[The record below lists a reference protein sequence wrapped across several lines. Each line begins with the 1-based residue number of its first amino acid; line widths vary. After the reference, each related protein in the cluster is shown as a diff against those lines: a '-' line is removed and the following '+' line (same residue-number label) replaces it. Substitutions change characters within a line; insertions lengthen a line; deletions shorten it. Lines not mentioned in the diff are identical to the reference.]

1 MKIDIKF
8 IALLAIVCLLSLS
21 VVSAA
26 DDAQADVAADAND
39 DIEIGDADTATN
51 DDTSNTPKDGTEL
64 QAMIKSASAGDK
76 IKLDS
81 DYAIGSTVVIHNGE
95 TKIDDEQ
102 HPRNGLTID
111 GQNHKLD
118 GKNVRILA
126 VRTTDVTLQNIVFE
140 NGYLADTDSG
150 AAVWTKEGSITI
162 INCTFINNK
171 ATYGGAFYGTIG
183 NNHIINC
190 TFKDNTATGTGGA
203 IQINGNNNI
212 IENSTF
218 TNNKATNKNGG
229 AIAFV
234 DDNANNNN
242 KIIGN
247 TFTGNTAIG
256 KDRDGGAIF
265 LQKGVDTQI
274 IGNTFTSNKAQH
286 GGAISLYQTGYATIE
301 NNTFTKNTAT
311 ILGGAIRE
319 SITNSKTKTTISN
332 NKFNGNSA
340 PTSGAIHIDGN
351 NIEISKN
358 VFDNNKATSTF
369 GGSIGATSNTISILN
384 NNITNTNAK
393 TYGGAIYVKGNP
405 VTIKANEITNAGATD
420 GGAIYVEAGTAT
432 IDSNNFTKC
441 TASNLGGAIKGGDT
455 NNKVKLTITGNNF
468 NGNTANKGADI
479 RIYNCDGS
487 QVKNNNFVTYTANS
501 IVTYGN
507 VAIQDNKG
515 FKEVLSITTLNKN
528 YAVTTTAKYLTVVL
542 KNSKGTGVAGK
553 EITITLNGKPYTEV
567 TNANGQ
573 FKTKIALSKIG
584 KYSCTVK
591 FAGDDS
597 NTAAKTSFYLYVN
610 KAATKISSPAKTFKK
625 SKTKKVVLTL
635 KSGKKALAKK
645 KVSIKIN
652 KKTYYGTTNKY
663 GKVTI
668 KIKLT
673 KKGTYKGT
681 LKYVGNKTYKA
692 CTGKVTIKVK

>member
-21 VVSAA
+21 AVSAA
-26 DDAQADVAADAND
+26 DDAQADVATDTND

-51 DDTSNTPKDGTEL
+51 DTAASNVKTLERAANG
-64 QAMIKSASAGDK
+64 
-76 IKLDS
+76 
-81 DYAIGSTVVIHNGE
+81 VVINVADGDTIE
-95 TKIDDEQ
+95 LDDDYELDKSIFIDNKIT
-102 HPRNGLTID
+102 LD
-111 GQNHKLD
+111 GKGHTLD
-118 GKNVRILA
+118 GKNSVRIIA
-126 VRTTDVTLQNIVFE
+126 ARTTDITLQNLVFK
-140 NGYLADTDSG
+140 NGGFSQKDSG
-150 AAVWTKEGSITI
+150 AGVWAKEGHITI

-171 ATYGGAFYGTIG
+171 ADYGAAFYTEVGG
-183 NNHIINC
+183 NKITNC
-190 TFKDNTATGTGGA
+190 NFTNNTAAATGGA
-203 IQINGNNNI
+203 IQINGNDNV
-212 IENSTF
+212 IENCIF
-218 TNNKATNKNGG
+218 TNNKATATNGG
-229 AIAFV
+229 AIAFAGT
-234 DDNANNNN
+234 ANNNN

-247 TFTGNTAIG
+247 TFTKNIANGATS
-256 KDRDGGAIF
+256 DGGAIY
-265 LQKGVDTQI
+265 LQKGVNNQI
-274 IGNTFTSNKAQH
+274 KDNSFTENQAAN
-286 GGAISLYQTGYATIE
+286 GGAISLRETGYATI
-301 NNTFTKNTAT
+301 NNNVFTNNKAKT
-311 ILGGAIRE
+311 LGGAIRE

-332 NKFNGNSA
+332 NKFNGNAA

-369 GGSIGATSNTISILN
+369 GGSIGATSSTISILN

-393 TYGGAIYVKGNP
+393 TLGGAIYVKGNP
-405 VTIKANEITNAGATD
+405 VTIKSNEINNANAAD
-420 GGAIYVEAGTAT
+420 GGAIYVDKTSVAT

-441 TASNLGGAIKGGDT
+441 TASNFGGAIRAESKVTVT
-455 NNKVKLTITGNNF
+455 NNIFTN
-468 NGNTANKGADI
+468 NTATNKGSDI
-479 RIYNCDGS
+479 RIYNGDGS

-501 IVTYGN
+501 IITYGS
-507 VAIQDNKG
+507 VAVQDNKG
-515 FKEVLSITTLNKN
+515 FKDVPTITTLNKN

-553 EITITLNGKPYTEV
+553 TLTITLNGKPYTGV

-597 NTAAKTSFYLYVN
+597 NTAAKTSFYIYVN
-610 KAATKISSPAKTFKK
+610 KAATKITSPAKTFKK

-652 KKTYYGTTNKY
+652 KKTYYGTTSKY

-668 KIKLT
+668 KIKLA
-673 KKGTYKGT
+673 KKGTFKGT
-681 LKYVGNKTYKA
+681 LKFAGDKTYKA